1 MWVVSASSPSPADND
16 RRVDDTRTTSG
27 RTFVVVSMVF
37 LLVLLVVLLVV
48 SPRLQDQLGMGGTR
62 GFSAPENPV
71 EVTLELNGEAVGT
84 AIWDA
89 GGICA
94 EIMDATGTT
103 YRTCAEPDPLKPI
116 WAIDAPDEAEPGYL
130 LVATPPD
137 VVNIEGR
144 TTAGETFGAL
154 TQARELPAAW
164 AIVPLPDG
172 AVVDTIVA
180 FGVTNSDLGDAQ
192 CGVEDGG
199 SSTSVRL
206 GGGCVVPQ
214 QD

>member
-1 MWVVSASSPSPADND
+1 M
-16 RRVDDTRTTSG
+16 G
-27 RTFVVVSMVF
+27 GGFV
-37 LLVLLVVLLVV
+37 LVLAAQQGDRIAAAVPFYGVLKEDDPDFSGLTAA
-48 SPRLQDQLGMGGTR
+48 LLGHFGDEDE
-62 GFSAPENPV
+62 SVPP
-71 EVTLELNGEAVGT
+71 EAVKALASRIEAETGVTPQFHGYPAGHAFFNDSNALGT
-84 AIWDA
+84 
-89 GGICA
+89 
-94 EIMDATGTT
+94 
-103 YRTCAEPDPLKPI
+103 Y
-116 WAIDAPDEAEPGYL
+116 APDEAEPGYL